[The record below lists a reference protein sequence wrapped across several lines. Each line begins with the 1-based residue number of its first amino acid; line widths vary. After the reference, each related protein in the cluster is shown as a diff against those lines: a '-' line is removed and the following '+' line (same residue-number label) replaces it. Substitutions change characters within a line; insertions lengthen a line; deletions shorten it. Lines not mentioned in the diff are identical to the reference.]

1 MLLQTKNF
9 KKNNRLGFICC
20 RGEGGRNMEAREAG
34 REEEAYMKGHIRG
47 GSYSRRGQFLRYLL
61 SD

>member
-1 MLLQTKNF
+1 
-9 KKNNRLGFICC
+9 
-20 RGEGGRNMEAREAG
+20 MEAREAG